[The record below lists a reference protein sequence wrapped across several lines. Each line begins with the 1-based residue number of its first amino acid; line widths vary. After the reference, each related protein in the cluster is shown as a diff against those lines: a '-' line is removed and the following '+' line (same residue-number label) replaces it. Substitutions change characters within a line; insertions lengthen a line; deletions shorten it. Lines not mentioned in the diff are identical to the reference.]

1 MKGTTFN
8 FDPVAKFYDSWY
20 DDPVGKAYDLQEKRA
35 VERVLPAT
43 GENVKL
49 LEVGPGTGH
58 WSSWFAAKGFRIT
71 GIDISAE
78 MTALATAKNIP
89 GARFIRGD
97 FLEADINGPF
107 HVAAAITSLE
117 FIPDHVAALDK
128 MRSLL
133 LPGGSLI
140 VGALNRRSLLGV
152 TRKLKGEKDPVF
164 HRARFFTTGELR
176 KLLARYGK
184 PRVYGSTFA
193 LPFRSLVR
201 TAPALETIG
210 GALCPCFGNF
220 IVGSVMV

>member
-8 FDPVAKFYDSWY
+8 FDAVAKYYDSWY

-35 VERVLPAT
+35 VERVLPAA
-43 GENVKL
+43 GENPEL

-58 WSSWFAAKGFRIT
+58 WSAWFAGKGFRVT
-71 GIDISAE
+71 GVEISAE
-78 MTALATAKNIP
+78 MTSIASGKNIP

-97 FLEADINGPF
+97 FLEADVTGPF
-107 HVAAAITSLE
+107 QVAAAITSLE
-117 FIPDHVAALDK
+117 FIPDPNGALDR

-133 LPGGSLI
+133 CPGGTII

-152 TRKLKGEKDPVF
+152 SRKLKGAKDPVF
-164 HRARFFTTGELR
+164 HNARFFTTGELWE
-176 KLLARYGK
+176 LLARYGK
-184 PRVYGSTFA
+184 PRVFGSTFA
-193 LPFRSLVR
+193 LPSRLLVR
-201 TAPALETIG
+201 TAPAMEIIG